1 MSTEEIL
8 INNSYIWTQSDRH
21 PKFLSILYY
30 TILYYTMKRFC
41 DRNPQK
47 LTRNPPLFL
56 HFFLWKPFNST
67 VSASETHQKHNRNPS
82 EIQLTS
88 RKSCESV
95 RWNQLTAQSMS
106 KSNPMTTKWSLKFQ
120 SISVVKYRLNS
131 STAWFQT
138 ILRQRQSSEYGMRW
152 KEHSWRIRQILAY
165 NPFIYEK
172 PYIPTWKR

>member
-8 INNSYIWTQSDRH
+8 KIILTLWTQSVR
-21 PKFLSILYY
+21 PRSSCLCY
-30 TILYYTMKRFC
+30 TILFYTILWSISATEIR
-41 DRNPQK
+41 RNSPE
-47 LTRNPPLFL
+47 TPLFP
-56 HFFLWKPFNST
+56 HFLPWKPYNST
-67 VSASETHQKHNRNPS
+67 VSASETHQKPHRNTS
-82 EIQLTS
+82 ETQLTS

>member
-1 MSTEEIL
+1 MFVEEIQSIIPKL
-8 INNSYIWTQSDRH
+8 WTQSVRH

-30 TILYYTMKRFC
+30 IYTILWSVSATEIR
-41 DRNPQK
+41 RNSPE
-47 LTRNPPLFL
+47 TPLYL

-82 EIQLTS
+82 ETQLTS

-106 KSNPMTTKWSLKFQ
+106 KSNPMTTKWSPKFQ
-120 SISVVKYRLNS
+120 SISVVKYHLNS

-152 KEHSWRIRQILAY
+152 KKHSWRIRQILAH

-172 PYIPTWKR
+172 PYIHPWKR